1 MLGPILRSDL
11 VSLQPPRLEDMP
23 TYLSW
28 HAEPE
33 VSHFLWG
40 RPSVPSLRQQEEW
53 YEHVAQA
60 ENEVAWRIVVE
71 DRTVGRASIFGIDW
85 LNRRAETSTVIGE
98 PSLWGRSIGST
109 VVKLRCAYAF
119 EELGLERLET
129 TSLVGNVGM
138 HRALERSGYRN
149 LTRLHRFVYR
159 HGDWHDVYLFE
170 LLRSDWQTSR
180 NSNSSHHQP

>member
-1 MLGPILRSDL
+1 MLGPILRGDL
-11 VSLQPPRLEDMP
+11 VSLQPPRLEDML

-28 HAEPE
+28 HADPQ
-33 VSHFLWG
+33 VSYFLWG
-40 RPSVPSLRQQEEW
+40 RPSVASLRQQEDW
-53 YEHVAQA
+53 YERVAEA
-60 ENEVAWRIVVE
+60 ESEIAWRIVVE

-98 PSLWGRSIGST
+98 PSLWRCGIGSA
-109 VVKLRCAYAF
+109 VVTLRCEYAF
-119 EELGLERLET
+119 DELGLERLET
-129 TSLVGNVGM
+129 VSLVGNVGM

-170 LLRSDWQTSR
+170 LLRSDWQTIQDSP
-180 NSNSSHHQP
+180 SCHHQP